1 MQETEVRG
9 TPDITGPEN
18 RQARLSGD
26 SLLWLILVSTLF
38 TLAELTPAL
47 LRLPLGAD
55 EISYIAQTSAHASQ
69 VMLPPV
75 HGRAVGLLA
84 APVTLLTTS
93 LVVLRVWMAL
103 LSGIGLFLAM
113 LAWRGLRPAWVLA
126 VAGFILG
133 SLSVTQLSGVQVYP
147 DWWSALAAL
156 AVTGL
161 FLQAVTGR
169 MSDRVAL
176 PLLAAVAFF
185 IVLLRLQNI
194 VFVLPPVIGA
204 VHVVPAWRKPRVL
217 AAIGAGIAAGIA
229 EAIGEAYAWYGGPAA
244 RVHLAAQEPPK
255 FGLHFSL
262 PYQLRI
268 LNGPWYCEPRSCQ
281 PYGGWRCSR
290 SSSWESSS
298 AGGRRGPRR
307 PLPLCPASGWPRAS
321 CCSCP

>member
-1 MQETEVRG
+1 MEICMQETEVRG
-9 TPDITGPEN
+9 TPDITGPQN

-126 VAGFILG
+126 VAGCL
-133 SLSVTQLSGVQVYP
+133 
-147 DWWSALAAL
+147 
-156 AVTGL
+156 
-161 FLQAVTGR
+161 
-169 MSDRVAL
+169 
-176 PLLAAVAFF
+176 
-185 IVLLRLQNI
+185 
-194 VFVLPPVIGA
+194 
-204 VHVVPAWRKPRVL
+204 VP
-217 AAIGAGIAAGIA
+217 ID
-229 EAIGEAYAWYGGPAA
+229 
-244 RVHLAAQEPPK
+244 
-255 FGLHFSL
+255 
-262 PYQLRI
+262 
-268 LNGPWYCEPRSCQ
+268 
-281 PYGGWRCSR
+281 SR
-290 SSSWESSS
+290 TH
-298 AGGRRGPRR
+298 
-307 PLPLCPASGWPRAS
+307 
-321 CCSCP
+321 